1 MIYFS
6 LMILAYMAVKS
17 LTAFIQD
24 YDKETIFF
32 TQMFPFSPP
41 TAHFVSSTLS
51 YDTAKFR
58 K

>member
-32 TQMFPFSPP
+32 YTNVSFFSPDC
-41 TAHFVSSTLS
+41 AFCKLDIVV
-51 YDTAKFR
+51 
-58 K
+58 